1 MGEVILPGPL
11 HNTTS
16 TTTTTSSSSSSP
28 AVSPASATSSS
39 SSSTLPCITTRLA
52 AHLTPDLSTEWLQL
66 TSLCGLDHQA
76 DVCIDYMVQNQVP
89 VNISLL
95 TSLQPQHANQLLA
108 GLMQQLQLVSDKVEK
123 QEQLLSSAVL
133 PIRSSST
140 RRARCPECKAP
151 WYKLPQDGR
160 STPYCLN
167 CGKRRPII
175 LGELYQ

>member
-1 MGEVILPGPL
+1 
-11 HNTTS
+11 
-16 TTTTTSSSSSSP
+16 
-28 AVSPASATSSS
+28 
-39 SSSTLPCITTRLA
+39 
-52 AHLTPDLSTEWLQL
+52 
-66 TSLCGLDHQA
+66 
-76 DVCIDYMVQNQVP
+76 MVQNQVSL
-89 VNISLL
+89 NISLL

-108 GLMQQLQLVSDKVEK
+108 GLMQKLQLVSDKVDK